1 LESEDPNMNGQ
12 DRSIVA
18 ISGSHG
24 VMHGYLV
31 LLPAMIPIL
40 QGDLGDIGTVGMLA
54 SLVSLF
60 YGWFSLPVGFIAD
73 RYSKRLLIAASMVLC
88 GGASI
93 IVGLS
98 PNVLVAAVGMIILG
112 IGASLYHPCGYAHMA
127 LVSDEMRGRYMGYQG
142 LGGDMGMA
150 ISFLTSS
157 ILGASFGWRMTFII
171 WGVAGLAIAAVD
183 LLVIQDIACEVDPT
197 QLRKGPV
204 ETVRRMFA
212 TAERRTLLL
221 TFLIVVV
228 SGMLWTGVSN
238 FIMVYITDVKM
249 VALVIA
255 GGLSTLKY
263 TVGAFAMITGGVLSD
278 KLGRK
283 KLLLFG
289 YSLFAVSLVALTLA
303 PSNLLILAGL
313 VVVLGF
319 AFFVTQS
326 PMNALLGDVSH
337 KDTVGVTYGV
347 NFTLKYGVGFFT
359 PAIAGWLAVNY
370 SLNHVF
376 YFFAALSAAAF
387 LVATLIKE
395 R

>member
-1 LESEDPNMNGQ
+1 LESEDANMNGQ
-12 DRSIVA
+12 DRSIIA

-24 VMHGYLV
+24 IMHGYLV

-60 YGWFSLPVGFIAD
+60 YGWFSLPVGFMAD
-73 RYSKRLLIAASMVLC
+73 KFSRRLLIAASMVLC

-98 PNVLVAAVGMIILG
+98 PNVPVAAIGMIILG

-150 ISFLTSS
+150 VSFLTSS
-157 ILGASFGWRMTFII
+157 ILGSSFEWRMTFLI
-171 WGVAGLAIAAVD
+171 WGVVGLAMAAVD
-183 LLVIQDIACEVDPT
+183 LLVIKDIVCAVDPT

-204 ETVRRMFA
+204 ETLRRMFA

-221 TFLIVVV
+221 TFVIVVI

-263 TVGAFAMITGGVLSD
+263 TVGAFAMIIGGTLSD

-313 VVVLGF
+313 VAVLGF

-326 PMNALLGDVSH
+326 PMNALLGDISH

>member
-1 LESEDPNMNGQ
+1 MNGQ
-12 DRSIVA
+12 ERSIIA

-24 VMHGYLV
+24 IMHAYLV

-73 RYSKRLLIAASMVLC
+73 KYSRRLLIAASMVLC

-98 PNVLVAAVGMIILG
+98 PNVPVAAVGMIILG

-150 ISFLTSS
+150 VSFLTSS
-157 ILGASFGWRMTFII
+157 ILGASFGWRMTFLI
-171 WGVAGLAIAAVD
+171 WGVVGLAMAAVD
-183 LLVIQDIACEVDPT
+183 LLVIKDIVCEVDPT

-204 ETVRRMFA
+204 ETLRRMFA

-221 TFLIVVV
+221 TFVIVVI

-249 VALVIA
+249 VALIIA

-263 TVGAFAMITGGVLSD
+263 TVGAFAMIIGGTLSD

-313 VVVLGF
+313 VAVLGF

-326 PMNALLGDVSH
+326 PMNALLGDISH

>member
-1 LESEDPNMNGQ
+1 MESEDADMNGQ
-12 DRSIVA
+12 DRSIIA

-24 VMHGYLV
+24 IMHGYLI

-73 RYSKRLLIAASMVLC
+73 KYSKRLLIAASMVLC

-93 IVGLS
+93 LVGLS
-98 PNVLVAAVGMIILG
+98 PSVPVAAVGMIILG

-127 LVSDEMRGRYMGYQG
+127 LVSDDMRGRYMGYQG

-157 ILGASFGWRMTFII
+157 ILGASFGWRMTFIL
-171 WGVAGLAIAAVD
+171 WGVVGLAIAAVD

-221 TFLIVVV
+221 TFVIVVV
-228 SGMLWTGVSN
+228 SGMLWTGVSY

-263 TVGAFAMITGGVLSD
+263 TVGAFAMIIGGTLSD
-278 KLGRK
+278 RLGRK

-289 YSLFAVSLVALTLA
+289 YGLFAVSLVALTLA

>member
-1 LESEDPNMNGQ
+1 LESEGSNVNDQ
-12 DRSIVA
+12 ERSIIA

-24 VMHGYLV
+24 IMHAYLV

-73 RYSKRLLIAASMVLC
+73 KYSRRLLIAASMVLC

-98 PNVLVAAVGMIILG
+98 PNVPVAAVGMIILG

-150 ISFLTSS
+150 VSFLTSS
-157 ILGASFGWRMTFII
+157 ILGASFGWRMTFLI
-171 WGVAGLAIAAVD
+171 WGVVGLAMAAVD
-183 LLVIQDIACEVDPT
+183 LLVIKDIVCEVDPT

-204 ETVRRMFA
+204 ETLRRMFA

-221 TFLIVVV
+221 TFVIVVI

-263 TVGAFAMITGGVLSD
+263 TVGAFAMIIGGVLSD
-278 KLGRK
+278 RLGRK

-326 PMNALLGDVSH
+326 PMNALLGDISH

-347 NFTLKYGVGFFT
+347 NFTLKYGIGFFT